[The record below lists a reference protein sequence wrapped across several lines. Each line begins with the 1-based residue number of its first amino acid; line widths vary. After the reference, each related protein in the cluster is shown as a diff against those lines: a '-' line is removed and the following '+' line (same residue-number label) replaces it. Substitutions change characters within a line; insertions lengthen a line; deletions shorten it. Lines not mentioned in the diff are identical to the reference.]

1 MSYLL
6 EGFKDKKLEESAGR
20 AEEKKLLKE
29 FRDVAVVLLAYPQS
43 DARDKALTKL
53 LQAKESAIL
62 IAKDVDYKARQ
73 AKATVLE
80 EAVASA
86 PKHAPLADEVPA
98 PVYEPIAEEKSE
110 QDEY

>member
-6 EGFKDKKLEESAGR
+6 EGFKDER
-20 AEEKKLLKE
+20 AKGEYAKLLKE
-29 FRDVAVVLLAYPQS
+29 FRDVAETLLAYPQS

-73 AKATVLE
+73 AKATVLQ
-80 EAVASA
+80 EAAPVA
-86 PKHAPLADEVPA
+86 PKHAPLADEEPAPA
-98 PVYEPIAEEKSE
+98 PVYEPIEEKSE
-110 QDEY
+110 EDEY